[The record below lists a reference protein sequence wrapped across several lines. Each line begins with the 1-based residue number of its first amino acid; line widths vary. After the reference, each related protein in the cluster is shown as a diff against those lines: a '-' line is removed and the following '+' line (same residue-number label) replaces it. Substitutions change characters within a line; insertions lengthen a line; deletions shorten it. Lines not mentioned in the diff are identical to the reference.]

1 MAPHIMDEEELRMRS
16 TALVIAAAAS
26 LFAASAGAQD
36 LPRSVTGPYVEYQ
49 RALEAGDGAGAF
61 DAARR
66 AFEAGEAERIGHE
79 TLGLVAENLG
89 MAAFALGDH
98 DAAYRAWR
106 EAAELGER
114 SGLAGT
120 QLAWRWYNAA
130 LGAQRLDHVRNAYH
144 CSREAVEALPALDAM
159 TEEAL
164 IFAPDA
170 YFLHAQMTMSSG
182 RMRGAYAPAEGFVA
196 LRRSRGT
203 DLEASD
209 ATAHFIAGVSRLFR
223 GDNVEAAF
231 HLHMTADIADSQED
245 APDWL
250 KDVQLDARALED
262 LARGRA
268 RDDVA
273 QVDERLQ
280 TEPLYQARHAPG
292 MDDEERDLPP
302 GMVDAVPIERNEPRY
317 PRSAA
322 INGQEGV
329 VVVEFS
335 IDETG
340 RAVDGF
346 VRTAIP
352 SEVFDEES
360 LSALENWRYEPAMQD
375 GVPVRRDGVIVSF
388 TFMLR

>member
-1 MAPHIMDEEELRMRS
+1 LSGIPIDRARVTQTQKEEDSYVRLTLVLS
-16 TALVIAAAAS
+16 AGLALIWASSAAS
-26 LFAASAGAQD
+26 AQD
-36 LPRSVTGPYVEYQ
+36 LPSSVTGPYVEYQ

-79 TLGLVAENLG
+79 TLGLLAENMG

-98 DAAYRAWR
+98 SAAYRAWR

-120 QLAWRWYNAA
+120 QLAWRWYN
-130 LGAQRLDHVRNAYH
+130 
-144 CSREAVEALPALDAM
+144 AM

-196 LRRSRGT
+196 LRRGRGT

-273 QVDERLQ
+273 RVDERLQ
-280 TEPLYQARHAPG
+280 AEPLYQSRHAPG

-302 GMVDAVPIERNEPRY
+302 GMIDAVPIERNEPRY

-360 LSALENWRYEPAMQD
+360 LRALENWRYELAMQD